1 MKLKRYGFYRN
12 LIWFGLGIKEVV
24 TDLADTEK
32 GLTLVALC
40 AALSTT
46 YDALFAA
53 KIPRELCVLCKA
65 PQSFTPALRQ
75 LEALVKL
82 CAGILTSSRFATLNS
97 GFGRLISGYSP
108 QMAENR
114 CTPAT
119 CSALAKAILALA
131 RVSKHDLVKATF
143 SGSLDCAWLAA
154 FAQWVLSLDVVIIDS
169 NGSFL
174 YRSTRIVEALPQVT
188 IVLLGGKNGEAQQ
201 HLLRSKVSVLSSGQI
216 LPQKDPTLQG
226 LSLKNWQGSWS
237 TMFRDVFHDNIHG
250 LLNDSTSAAASAA

>member
-1 MKLKRYGFYRN
+1 
-12 LIWFGLGIKEVV
+12 
-24 TDLADTEK
+24 
-32 GLTLVALC
+32 
-40 AALSTT
+40 
-46 YDALFAA
+46 
-53 KIPRELCVLCKA
+53 
-65 PQSFTPALRQ
+65 
-75 LEALVKL
+75 
-82 CAGILTSSRFATLNS
+82 
-97 GFGRLISGYSP
+97 
-108 QMAENR
+108 
-114 CTPAT
+114 
-119 CSALAKAILALA
+119 LAKAILALA
-131 RVSKHDLVKATF
+131 RVSKHNLVKATI

-188 IVLLGGKNGEAQQ
+188 IALLGGKNGEAQQ